1 MEELYINII
10 NRIAAEVPELSLI
23 DEDYGQLE
31 MSAEDD
37 AYPVTYPCV
46 LIGNDEIEW
55 EDLTGDTQRGRA
67 SLTVRLAIDC
77 YHDTHYTS
85 GTYDHVRERRR
96 LLRKVYRALYR
107 FRAAPNASA
116 LTRVRSRGYSMPHG
130 IKVSEMTFAFR
141 VSDQV

>member
-10 NRIAAEVPELSLI
+10 KQIAAEVPELSLI

-31 MSAEDD
+31 TSAEDD
-37 AYPVTYPCV
+37 AYPVTPCV

-107 FRAAPNASA
+107 FRAAANASA
-116 LTRVRSRGYSMPHG
+116 LTRVRSRGYSMLHG

>member
-1 MEELYINII
+1 MASC
-10 NRIAAEVPELSLI
+10 AAPGI
-23 DEDYGQLE
+23 PRC
-31 MSAEDD
+31 ADD
-37 AYPVTYPCV
+37 RPFFHF
-46 LIGNDEIEW
+46 L
-55 EDLTGDTQRGRA
+55 A

-107 FRAAPNASA
+107 FRAAANASA
-116 LTRVRSRGYSMPHG
+116 LTRVRSRGYSMLHG

>member
-10 NRIAAEVPELSLI
+10 KQIAAEVPELSLI

-31 MSAEDD
+31 TSAEDD

-96 LLRKVYRALYR
+96 I
-107 FRAAPNASA
+107 AAQGLSGA
-116 LTRVRSRGYSMPHG
+116 
-130 IKVSEMTFAFR
+130 VS
-141 VSDQV
+141 V